1 MILKKNKNEG
11 GNAKGKLNLPVKVA
25 EFSTVNGQDVVKGI
39 DMVTGDNVTVMLTDQ
54 GHAFENAGRK
64 SIKDYRDG
72 YKMGRTFHQMKP
84 GGVFSFDN
92 TFYHA
97 DKGCHISGWA
107 DAYAYDEASAERYID
122 LIDAVNVNVV
132 NPKDGKPYGLVRAY
146 DTDPDNHITAT
157 AVNKKMYESIKELL
171 DKGKHIRPGF
181 LIRML
186 NEKGEVFD
194 FEEILKD
201 YNTNEG
207 RPMTSDEQAAY
218 VCRTLLDNITRNGVT
233 AASFNVLPISK
244 FSISSKALE
253 TDSNGKSKLNK
264 FLAISK
270 GFHKIHDMPDGDK
283 AFEIFAKP
291 ALVQFSE
298 DGQFVNKISTRDP
311 RGPGM
316 DPCLIGGLKVDPSVM
331 VSAESAPTPPE
342 SNPQNVPADTPP
354 EPSYGQQEMS
364 EQDQGQS
371 AFSGPGM

>member
-1 MILKKNKNEG
+1 MILKKNKNGNG
-11 GNAKGKLNLPVKVA
+11 GGAEKLNLPVKVT
-25 EFSTVNGQDVVKGI
+25 EFGAVNGHNAVKGV

-92 TFYHA
+92 TFFHA
-97 DKGCHISGWA
+97 DKGCYISGWA

-122 LIDAVNVNVV
+122 LMDAVNVNVV
-132 NPKDGKPYGLVRAY
+132 NPKEGKPYGLIRAY
-146 DTDPDNHITAT
+146 DTDPENHITAT
-157 AVNKKMYESIKELL
+157 AVDKKMYESIKELL
-171 DKGKHIRPGF
+171 EKGEHTRPGF

-194 FEEILKD
+194 FEEIIKD

-207 RPMTSDEQAAY
+207 RPMTSDEQAKY
-218 VCRTLLDNITRNGVT
+218 VCRTLLDNMDRNGVT
-233 AASFNVLPISK
+233 AASFNVLPMSK
-244 FSISSKALE
+244 FSVSAKALE
-253 TDSNGKSKLNK
+253 TDANGKSKLNK

-270 GFHKIHDMPDGDK
+270 GFHKIHEMPDGEK

-291 ALVQFSE
+291 ALIQFSE

-316 DPCLIGGLKVDPSVM
+316 DPCLIGGLKVDPSV
-331 VSAESAPTPPE
+331 VETQNVESAPTPPE
-342 SNPQNVPADTPP
+342 KNIPEKPDMELPP
-354 EPSYGQQEMS
+354 EPEPQMQE
-364 EQDQGQS
+364 QS